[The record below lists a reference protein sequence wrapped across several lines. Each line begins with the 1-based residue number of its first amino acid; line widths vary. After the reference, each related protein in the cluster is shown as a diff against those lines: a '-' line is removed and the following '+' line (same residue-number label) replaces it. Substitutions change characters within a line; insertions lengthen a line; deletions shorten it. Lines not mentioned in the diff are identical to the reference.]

1 MHHLR
6 ALGVITLIFCFILL
20 VFSCSIYKNQ
30 TNNADF
36 GITAEAVPEGL
47 LIRFINIP
55 TETSHMFISISTT
68 DDTEDPESP
77 RSINS
82 SYAALTNTD
91 EMNWIGSSLQ
101 LEKVK
106 QMGTILFPFVE
117 SGKSYL
123 VSAYIYTLQEREQFM
138 KGDENS
144 HQQWANTE
152 VTAKDGIYIDKNN
165 VKFELNN
172 DKTAVTLSSL
182 PVFPQGITFADQVYS
197 YGYTIQVDNGS
208 LGVGDHHIPEGL
220 SPDGLTWVFEPQMSA
235 VNLNSGNFLKEG
247 VIYPA
252 WATAYVN
259 ILYDEILWCISIA
272 KTELGEFRF

>member
-6 ALGVITLIFCFILL
+6 ALGVITLIFCFLLL
-20 VFSCSIYKNQ
+20 VFSCN
-30 TNNADF
+30 TNRNYEHKTNF

-47 LIRFINIP
+47 LIKFTNIP
-55 TETSHMFISISTT
+55 SETSHMFISISTT

-77 RSINS
+77 RSLNS

-91 EMNWIGSSLQ
+91 EMNWVGSSLQ

-106 QMGTILFPFVE
+106 ETGTMLFPFAE
-117 SGKSYL
+117 TGKSYYIF
-123 VSAYIYTLQEREQFM
+123 VYIYTLQEREQFM

-152 VTAKDGIYIDKNN
+152 VTAIDGIYIDRNN
-165 VKFELNN
+165 IKFELNN
-172 DKTAVTLSSL
+172 DKSAVTLSSL
-182 PVFPQGITFADQVYS
+182 PVFPQEITFADQVYS
-197 YGYTIQVDNGS
+197 YAYTIQVDGGS
-208 LGVGDHHIPEGL
+208 LGVSEHHIPEGL

-235 VNLNSGNFLKEG
+235 VNLNSGDHLEKGNA
-247 VIYPA
+247 YPA

-259 ILYDEILWCISIA
+259 ILHDDILWCISIA
-272 KTELGEFRF
+272 KTALGEFRF